1 MKPKNQFL
9 MSTHQVEMALKMS
22 DELWLANCGENIKN
36 GTPQELIKQKE
47 IERSFPYLQ
56 KLKIDH

>member
-1 MKPKNQFL
+1 
-9 MSTHQVEMALKMS
+9 MALKMS